1 MSVSLD
7 TPLAFHILNG
17 FFEAN
22 SYVKKCVFNGFHSVP
37 LPFQTLA
44 YLPYSSFEA
53 SDADKTVFESLPTGP
68 NKADYPHLAR
78 WYEHIAATKGL
89 TAKTAAAAAAAA
101 AASADDD
108 IDLFGS
114 DDEVDEEAEKLK
126 FLFVPGYLVVAAT
139 LCTTVGWFPH
149 TEFCINQAQR
159 LAEYAAKKANKPKVI
174 AKSMVTLDVKPWDD
188 ETDMEALT
196 AAVKRIEM
204 EGLLWGQHKLVAI
217 GYGIKKLQI
226 NIVIEDDKV
235 SVDELSEQIT
245 GLEDYVQS
253 VDVAAMQKI

>member
-1 MSVSLD
+1 
-7 TPLAFHILNG
+7 
-17 FFEAN
+17 
-22 SYVKKCVFNGFHSVP
+22 
-37 LPFQTLA
+37 
-44 YLPYSSFEA
+44 
-53 SDADKTVFESLPTGP
+53 
-68 NKADYPHLAR
+68 
-78 WYEHIAATKGL
+78 
-89 TAKTAAAAAAAA
+89 TAAAAAAAA

-126 FLFVPGYLVVAAT
+126 
-139 LCTTVGWFPH
+139 
-149 TEFCINQAQR
+149 AQR

-196 AAVKRIEM
+196 AAVKGIEM

-217 GYGIKKLQI
+217 GYGIKKLQLLNLCCFHHLREICIQI